1 MCIPFKEYDKNLQKI
16 EFIFKL
22 IWVSWSKIISL
33 IFIPLSTA
41 KINGT
46 STNHG
51 TMYECSIA
59 DENVS
64 LPPPEF
70 SAEQKQLVV
79 ESWHYVENHVTEVR
93 LTYDFKS
100 YLN

>member
-1 MCIPFKEYDKNLQKI
+1 MIL
-16 EFIFKL
+16 L
-22 IWVSWSKIISL
+22 S
-33 IFIPLSTA
+33 LSTA
-41 KINGT
+41 KTNGI
-46 STNHG
+46 SSNHG

-93 LTYDFKS
+93 ISYVFKS
-100 YLN
+100 YFTEIYNDRNSIH